1 MRHETFETG
10 SIDVRSLSPAQR
22 TALQLRLIREAHAAR
37 ARAMQRTFMGVAGWL
52 RRLPIIAMQAIG
64 EVVRSVRAAHI
75 RRRDR
80 REGVAQLRAMSDYE
94 LRDIGLS
101 RSGIRNA
108 ALSDE
113 RDATLRN

>member
-10 SIDVRSLSPAQR
+10 SIDIRSLSPAQR
-22 TALQLRLIREAHAAR
+22 TALKLRLTREAHAAR
-37 ARAMQRTFMGVAGWL
+37 ARAIRQTFMGVFGL
-52 RRLPIIAMQAIG
+52 FRRLPIMTMRAIG
-64 EVVRSVRAAHI
+64 EVVRRVRAAHI

-80 REGVAQLRAMSDYE
+80 CEGVAQLRAMSDYE